1 MQGFDKTSNIW
12 LEPFSTLINC
22 MLPVEYVYADWFGW
36 QTNSEAWRADSESLF
51 SLSEDTIEAGS
62 RVEGF
67 CIPQFILRK
76 SDIGQGNVL
85 DIKEHW
91 QSDRDLMTAN
101 DPFVESDEKTR
112 IPIFIVEHLDDDP
125 KFAKLR
131 LTKEWKE
138 HRPRYWNVSYLHQSF
153 LLPSADHPMHGCEWT
168 NFDGK
173 KSKWSYTLHGPVRKL
188 KSNGFPSDEEDQ
200 TGVFKYPTAW
210 PEPAM
215 EWLVRPRPSG
225 WPSAEL
231 IQDIFDSGC
240 HLAPRGRGRRL
251 TEPVEMLN
259 YCQNPEL
266 YAAGSSVQASPSVSN
281 DGKWIMDNTEWKTSF
296 SVAENKL
303 GASVSPVQRHV
314 MVMLKMIKKFYFP
327 KVISTY
333 CLKTILFWE
342 CETKQ
347 EAFWKEDNSANCVLL
362 MLDRLH
368 ECLESHLLPHFF
380 IPRSNILQYE
390 DPAKLNEAAAIVAEV
405 RRKILSKTVNLLKRL
420 LSLSYQSHTYLG
432 DVGLQLHNHLLRM
445 QDKSLSEE
453 DQRELLRFLHSIF
466 VGKCKN
472 VIESLERIMPVE
484 RQNIE
489 KLLNVSLYAYE
500 SILARNLC
508 KLWFLVTKTNASNDE
523 RETENDF
530 KSFVKTNIKDLS
542 LDDEFIALSL
552 VFFDSTRNGM
562 EPSMAI
568 SSTRTMKNL
577 KEEQMKIAVE
587 NVENS
592 LSLLKG
598 TFDWLKASDMKKIGE
613 KVSKKLRETRPE
625 GTTITKE
632 EIERSVKLEIAAL
645 YEERMKE
652 NK

>member
-1 MQGFDKTSNIW
+1 
-12 LEPFSTLINC
+12 

-76 SDIGQGNVL
+76 SDIGQGNVP

-91 QSDRDLMTAN
+91 QSDRDFMKAS
-101 DPFVESDEKTR
+101 DPFVESDEKTL
-112 IPIFIVEHLDDDP
+112 IPIFTVEHLEDDP
-125 KFAKLR
+125 KFTKLR

-138 HRPRYWNVSYLHQSF
+138 HRPRYRNVSYLHQSF
-153 LLPSADHPMHGCEWT
+153 LLPSADHPMHGREWT
-168 NFDGK
+168 SFDGK

-259 YCQNPEL
+259 YCQSPEL
-266 YAAGSSVQASPSVSN
+266 YVPGSSMLASPSVSN

-314 MVMLKMIKKFYFP
+314 MVLLKMIKKFYFP

-342 CETKQ
+342 CETRQ

-405 RRKILSKTVNLLKRL
+405 RRNILSKTVNLLKRL
-420 LSLSYQSHTYLG
+420 LSLSYQSPIYLR

-445 QDKSLSEE
+445 QDKSLSQE
-453 DQRELLRFLHSIF
+453 DQRELLRSLHSIF
-466 VGKCKN
+466 VGKCKD

-508 KLWFLVTKTNASNDE
+508 KLWFLVTKSNASNDE
-523 RETENDF
+523 REKENDF
-530 KSFVKTNIKDLS
+530 KLFVKTNIKDLS
-542 LDDEFIALSL
+542 LDDEFVALSL

-568 SSTRTMKNL
+568 PSTRTMKNV

-632 EIERSVKLEIAAL
+632 EIERLVNMEIAAL